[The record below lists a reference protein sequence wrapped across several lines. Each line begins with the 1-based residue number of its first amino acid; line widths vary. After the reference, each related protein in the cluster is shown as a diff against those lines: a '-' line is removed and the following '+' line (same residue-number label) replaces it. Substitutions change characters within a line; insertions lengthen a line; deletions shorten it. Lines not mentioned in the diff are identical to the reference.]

1 MRSITDMA
9 QVPTVTLN
17 DGREIPQF
25 GIGVWQVSNDDI
37 VPTVSKALEVGYR
50 HIDTAQGYQNEE
62 GVGQAFAA
70 SGLARDDV
78 WITTKLANGKH
89 ARSDAVTEAKISLQ
103 KLGLDYVDLYLIH
116 WPTPNDGDFVETW
129 RGMQD
134 CLQQGLAKSIGV
146 SNFQPDHIDR
156 LVADGGAVPAVNQI
170 EIHPTFTNQAA
181 VDGST
186 RHGVKIE
193 SWSPLGQA
201 GDLQNQTITTLADKT
216 GKTPAQ
222 VILRWHLQKDYIVFP
237 KSVTPARIEEN
248 FDIFDFELADDD
260 IAAIDALNAD
270 NRIGPN
276 PDAF

>member
-1 MRSITDMA
+1 MA

-25 GIGVWQVSNDDI
+25 GIGVWQVSTDDI

-50 HIDTAQGYQNEE
+50 HIDTAQGYANEE
-62 GVGQAFAA
+62 GVGQAFAS
-70 SGLARDDV
+70 SGLAREDV

-89 ARSDAVTEAKISLQ
+89 SRSDAVTEAKISLE
-103 KLGLDYVDLYLIH
+103 KLGIDYLDLYLIH

-134 CLQQGLAKSIGV
+134 AREQGLAKSIGV
-146 SNFQPDHIDR
+146 SNFQPAHLDR
-156 LVADGGAVPAVNQI
+156 LVADGGAIPAVNQI
-170 EIHPTFTNQAA
+170 EIHPTFSNQTA

-186 RHGVKIE
+186 EHGIKIE
-193 SWSPLGQA
+193 AWSPLGLG
-201 GDLQNQTITTLADKT
+201 GDLKNATVTALAEKT

-222 VILRWHLQKDYIVFP
+222 VILRWHLQKGYIVFP
-237 KSVTPARIEEN
+237 KSITPTRIEEN
-248 FDIFDFELADDD
+248 FQVFDFELADDD
-260 IAAIDALNAD
+260 IAAIDDLNAD

-276 PDAF
+276 PDDF